1 MRCILIFFNILIV
14 IVTPY
19 NALSVTKTHVITQAA
34 KVRETLPTLEVLPP
48 PSSQLS
54 FSSSYQR
61 PIGPRGFCNWLVPG
75 RIMIGQYPGPED
87 FVVQND
93 ESKNH
98 IDKMVQDANIRVFCC
113 LQDEIPPQDDLT
125 TWTFFD
131 GKYAINSK
139 FRDQG
144 RYLHHYGTLAKNAL
158 NSSSEEITFL
168 HTAITDLSTPDSS
181 SLISLLSQI
190 LDELQRHQ
198 SIYIHCW
205 RGRGRAGTVGAILL
219 GLLYP
224 ELESADCLD
233 WVQRAYDTRD
243 GAKTMPVALQKS
255 PQTREQR
262 EFVQD
267 FISKIRA
274 I

>member
-1 MRCILIFFNILIV
+1 M
-14 IVTPY
+14 
-19 NALSVTKTHVITQAA
+19 TKTQVITQAA
-34 KVRETLPTLEVLPP
+34 KVRETLPTFEVLPP

-75 RIMIGQYPGPED
+75 RIMIGQYPGMTPEKYSASKK
-87 FVVQND
+87 

-98 IDKMVQDANIRVFCC
+98 IDRMVQDANIRVFCC
-113 LQDEIPPQDDLT
+113 LQDEIPPQDDFT

-131 GKYAINSK
+131 GKYKDFS
-139 FRDQG
+139 
-144 RYLHHYGTLAKNAL
+144 HYGTLAKNAL

-190 LDELQRHQ
+190 LDEVLKDKNV
-198 SIYIHCW
+198 YIHCW
-205 RGRGRAGTVGAILL
+205 GGRGRAGTVGAILL
-219 GLLYP
+219 GILYP
-224 ELESADCLD
+224 ELESVDCLD

-255 PQTREQR
+255 PQTSDQR
-262 EFVQD
+262 DFVQD
-267 FISKIRA
+267 FISEIRA